1 MIVSFLISNIYN
13 VIKLHPFQNVY
24 FNLLFEFKAN
34 KYFDIDYWGVANKHV
49 LEKIH
54 ELSPDKEKVTV
65 GIASFTPL
73 GDSLFVVDKEISRKI
88 EVTGTNLL
96 NEDFIFTNYY
106 YEINPKFTKKY
117 HIPDNY
123 EKI

>member
-1 MIVSFLISNIYN
+1 M
-13 VIKLHPFQNVY
+13 
-24 FNLLFEFKAN
+24 
-34 KYFDIDYWGVANKHV
+34 
-49 LEKIH
+49 
-54 ELSPDKEKVTV
+54 SPDKEKVTV

-73 GDSLFVVDKEISRKI
+73 GDSLFVVDKEISKRI

-123 EKI
+123 EKIYTLRKGNVLINDLYIKK

>member
-1 MIVSFLISNIYN
+1 MFENKAAVVIHTQAVPFLNM
-13 VIKLHPFQNVY
+13 
-24 FNLLFEFKAN
+24 
-34 KYFDIDYWGVANKHV
+34 
-49 LEKIH
+49 
-54 ELSPDKEKVTV
+54 
-65 GIASFTPL
+65 
-73 GDSLFVVDKEISRKI
+73 

-123 EKI
+123 EKIYTLRKGNVLINDLYIKK